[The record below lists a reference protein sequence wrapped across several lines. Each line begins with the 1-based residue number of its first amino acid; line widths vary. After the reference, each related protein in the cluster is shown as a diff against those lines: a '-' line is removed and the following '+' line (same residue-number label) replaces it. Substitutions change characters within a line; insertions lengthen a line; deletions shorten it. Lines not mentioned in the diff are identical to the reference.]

1 MKSFNLFKGGF
12 LTFFSIIG
20 ASWTVVKF
28 IDFFWGNIINW
39 HKSNYTFSF
48 IVFVSLCYSTYTN
61 LHLKKIRTK
70 ISGTEAYL
78 TLKYGDILDYEGHI
92 AVSSSN
98 FFNTSLNI
106 ISERSL
112 LGQIIKKFFNSDNR
126 KVEEEISASLSKIKP
141 EEVTVQKGKNKSYP
155 IGTIAS
161 FNIKADKK
169 VFLMAITKISEKNG
183 HEKIESNISY
193 IHKALN
199 QLWDK
204 AEKETDNGILNI
216 IPLGSGISRAF
227 NKNVESILYIIQSFI
242 DRSKKKRPCSEL
254 IIHLRHSDICRNEY
268 MELKKIIKFIA

>member
-126 KVEEEISASLSKIKP
+126 
-141 EEVTVQKGKNKSYP
+141 EV
-155 IGTIAS
+155 
-161 FNIKADKK
+161 
-169 VFLMAITKISEKNG
+169 
-183 HEKIESNISY
+183 
-193 IHKALN
+193 
-199 QLWDK
+199 
-204 AEKETDNGILNI
+204 
-216 IPLGSGISRAF
+216 
-227 NKNVESILYIIQSFI
+227 
-242 DRSKKKRPCSEL
+242 
-254 IIHLRHSDICRNEY
+254 
-268 MELKKIIKFIA
+268 KFFQI